1 MNTEPSPAPAPPSPQ
16 PAPAAASV
24 AAAPTPASAAAPAPV
39 PPPTAPPVAAAPVAK
54 DAPPTPSAPKVHEL
68 PQATDGLLGD
78 SIADAYTLLNF
89 ACRRGIK
96 LDTAAAKNIIDS
108 HDKNAANHRLTSQ
121 EQCTFWEAFSTVID
135 RVKPVTVES
144 IVYTKVKES
153 PSWGKKFWGQLSLGE
168 QALRRHL
175 VLAIVTLSLL
185 LVVQVEWAIGT
196 AIYNDAYKV
205 HGQYLEAQAT
215 VADTKKMAT
224 AVAST
229 EAGAQAT
236 TEMEAAQRQLEQDAS
251 WRDVSFVRLWW
262 WNRQIA
268 ALLPPYDLSVE
279 KDGPASS
286 AGGVTLDEDGKRRI
300 EFTRAE
306 LTLTVMS
313 NYILVTLFA
322 LLGAVTQSLR
332 NLTTKMADV
341 ALTSNEV
348 IRGITRIILGVISGV
363 CMAWLYVITMDN
375 TGAKS
380 DIRAPLDV
388 INFLGAFAPWALAFI
403 SGYSVEIF
411 FTALE
416 RFIAIVIA
424 KIKGMTP
431 LPSDADGAD
440 IQSSGE
446 TPTPAP
452 TPAQASI
459 K

>member
-1 MNTEPSPAPAPPSPQ
+1 M
-16 PAPAAASV
+16 
-24 AAAPTPASAAAPAPV
+24 AAAPAAPQAA
-39 PPPTAPPVAAAPVAK
+39 PPAPTAENI
-54 DAPPTPSAPKVHEL
+54 HEL

-89 ACRRGIK
+89 ACRRGIQ
-96 LDTAAAKNIIDS
+96 LDQAAAKNIIDS
-108 HDKNAANHRLTSQ
+108 HDKNHANHRLTSQ
-121 EQCTFWEAFSTVID
+121 EQCTFWQAFSSVID

-153 PSWGKKFWGQLSLGE
+153 RNWSKKFWGQLSLGE

-175 VLAIVTLSLL
+175 VLAIVTLSVL
-185 LVVQVEWAIGT
+185 LVIQVQWAIGT

-205 HGQYLEAQAT
+205 HGHYLETQTT
-215 VADTKKMAT
+215 VASTEKMAS

-236 TEMEAAQRQLEQDAS
+236 TEMEAAKRQLEEDTS

-279 KDGPASS
+279 KDGPASG
-286 AGGVTLDEDGKRRI
+286 AGSVVLDEEGKRRI

-322 LLGAVTQSLR
+322 LLGAVTQALR

-348 IRGITRIILGVISGV
+348 IRGLTRMILGVISGV
-363 CMAWLYVITMDN
+363 CMAWLYIITMN
-375 TGAKS
+375 NSGANS
-380 DIRAPLDV
+380 EIRAPLDV

-431 LPSDADGAD
+431 LPTDATATDTHPAT
-440 IQSSGE
+440 QA
-446 TPTPAP
+446 PAP
-452 TPAQASI
+452 APAPASPQASI